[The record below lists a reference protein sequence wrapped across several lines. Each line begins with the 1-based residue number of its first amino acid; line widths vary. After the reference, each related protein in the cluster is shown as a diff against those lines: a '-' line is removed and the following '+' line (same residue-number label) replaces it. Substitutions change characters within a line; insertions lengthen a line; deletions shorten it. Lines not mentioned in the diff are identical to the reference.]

1 MKKFY
6 SLLLLLGATYLFS
19 ACHTQ
24 QSVVVAPQ
32 PDAAKPIQ
40 LILDS
45 DFGSSTDDLF
55 AIMMLHHYIDAG
67 RVDLLGVVVDR
78 EGEKNAQLVDVFN
91 TYYGHPNI
99 PIGIERNG
107 VKNPRCFI
115 PYNGIVDLQDAQGNM
130 LHPRSLD
137 SSQFPDGYK
146 LYRQL
151 LSKAD
156 DKSVVIVAIG
166 FVTTLSQL
174 FESGADEY
182 SPLSGLDLFEQK
194 VKAVYIQSGRFESG
208 DNLCGYNMRIASKQ
222 SALFYDRL
230 PKSVDLVMSPSN
242 VGDAMDYQPRDVL
255 VDLSATEV
263 NPIKSVYTYYTC
275 DTGQR
280 MWDTNCLVNAV
291 EGDGVY
297 NLSPRGW
304 VTFVEQGN
312 ESLML
317 FEPDPAGNARYQLPG
332 DSYFAEQKLFE
343 IRSHTRIVPNPATY
357 TIEAPQPQISGAD
370 AVAWTQQRLSQLI
383 DKYVGSAGNELDPNE
398 VRMAFRPLGF
408 TGPNQADYA
417 EATRLLTGAV
427 YDRMLQKA
435 VRNGK
440 RDMVVVTG
448 PPACGKDLVISHL
461 NMQKAGLIF
470 NAAISDGDQLSG
482 IIQKAKS
489 AGIEKITIVPVYND
503 PLTCYKNSINR
514 GNQSWRYTS
523 MEQMVSSFR
532 SSAGNLAKLQ
542 AQFPDIEILPFD
554 CSNNQGAVS
563 VSVADALQWDYSVPE
578 SQLQPM
584 LAYLYDL
591 LQNGRIEPNSVA
603 QATGDVLSI
612 QCTDAATQSL
622 AQQIDAKKQAIL
634 QEYRMR

>member
-1 MKKFY
+1 MKKVY
-6 SLLLLLGATYLFS
+6 SLLLGATCLFS
-19 ACHTQ
+19 ACQTHQ
-24 QSVVVAPQ
+24 AVVMSPQ
-32 PDAAKPIQ
+32 TDAEKPIQ

-55 AIMMLHHYIDAG
+55 AIMMIHNYIDAG
-67 RVDLLGVVVDR
+67 RVNLLGVVVDR

-99 PIGIERNG
+99 PIGMERNG

-115 PYNGIVDLQDAQGNM
+115 PYNGIVDLQDAQGNA

-146 LYRQL
+146 LYRRL
-151 LSKAD
+151 LSQAE

-242 VGDAMDYQPRDVL
+242 VGDAMDYQPQDVL

-291 EGDGVY
+291 EGDGAY
-297 NLSPRGW
+297 KLSPRGW

-343 IRSHTRIVPNPATY
+343 IRSYTRHVPNPSVY
-357 TIEAPQPQISGAD
+357 TIEAPQPQIAGAD
-370 AVAWTQQRLSQLI
+370 AVTWTKQRLTQLI

-417 EATRLLTGAV
+417 EATQLLTGAIF
-427 YDRMLQKA
+427 DRMLQKA

-440 RDMVVVTG
+440 KDMVIVTG
-448 PPACGKDLVISHL
+448 PPASGKDLVIRHL
-461 NMQKAGLIF
+461 NLQKAGLIF
-470 NAAISDGDQLSG
+470 DADLSNDKQLSG
-482 IIQKAKS
+482 VIKKAKS

-523 MEQMVSSFR
+523 MEHLVSSFR
-532 SSAGNLAKLQ
+532 ANAGNLQ
-542 AQFPDIEILPFD
+542 QIQTEYPDIEVLPFD

-563 VSVADALQWDYSVPE
+563 VSIADALQWDYSIPE
-578 SQLQPM
+578 TQLNSM
-584 LAYLYDL
+584 FAYLLDL

-603 QATGDVLSI
+603 QATGNVLSI
-612 QCTDAATQSL
+612 NCNDVENQSL
-622 AQQIDAKKQAIL
+622 AQQIEAKKQAIL